1 LETQIKPSA
10 KALAEALELS
20 ESLLRAIELSQLP
33 LTNIALMAVRLARLL
48 NDFDHQKIFEY
59 EAGGYPSSAT
69 GVTPSV
75 WRLAVVAGRTY
86 QKKENEEIKTY
97 AKIESIEQMESLL
110 ESSKLGIDAARDPS
124 VSISSA
130 NPNQY
135 VGTGSSNTFERN
147 RLHTKIMELSGQL
160 SSRRSFIYS
169 YVLQKHLELKFSGIA
184 GDAFSRIRNSAD
196 HLIGITIPT
205 TAQKFSAI
213 SENLQSDNPEDWS
226 NAVHSCRR
234 VLQDLADNLF
244 PATDTPR
251 EKNINGRKI
260 EIKLGV
266 DNYINRLV
274 CFAEDHTASSR
285 TEEIIGSQ
293 LNYLGDRLD
302 ALFQAAQKGS
312 HSTIST
318 REEAD
323 RYVVYTYML
332 VADLLMLKSA
342 QPVL

>member
-1 LETQIKPSA
+1 MEAEIKPSA
-10 KALAEALELS
+10 KALAEAMELS

-59 EAGGYPSSAT
+59 EGGGYPSTAT
-69 GVTPSV
+69 GVTPEV
-75 WRLAVVAGRTY
+75 WRLATIAGRTY
-86 QKKENEEIKTY
+86 QKKEKEEIKTY
-97 AKIESIEQMESLL
+97 AKVESIEQMESLL
-110 ESSKLGIDAARDPS
+110 ESSKLGIDAARDPA

-130 NPNQY
+130 NPHQF
-135 VGTGSSNTFERN
+135 VGTSGGNLLERN
-147 RLHTKIMELSGQL
+147 RLHSKIMELSGQL

-169 YVLQKHLELKFSGIA
+169 YVLHRNLELKFSGIA
-184 GDAFSRIRNSAD
+184 GDAFSRIRNFAD
-196 HLIGITIPT
+196 GLIGITIPAA
-205 TAQKFSAI
+205 AQKFSAI
-213 SENLQSDNPEDWS
+213 YENLQSDNPEDWS

-251 EKNINGRKI
+251 EKQINGRKI
-260 EIKLGV
+260 EIKLGA
-266 DNYINRLV
+266 DSYINRLV
-274 CFAEDHTASSR
+274 CFAEDYASSER

-332 VADLLMLKSA
+332 VADLLKLKAEQS
-342 QPVL
+342 V